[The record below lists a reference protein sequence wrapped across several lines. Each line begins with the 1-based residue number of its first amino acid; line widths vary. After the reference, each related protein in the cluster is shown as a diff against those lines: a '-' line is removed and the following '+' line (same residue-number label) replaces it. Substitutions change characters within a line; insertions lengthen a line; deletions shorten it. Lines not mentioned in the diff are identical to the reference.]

1 MDIKL
6 PIYKASVSS
15 EDSAMFAISLVDFPA
30 TESDFLFFDE
40 DKKLIKFSVENE
52 EKRIVRGL
60 VMGCNQPI
68 YRRYGDYE
76 YYIVFDKETI
86 RQMSEKYFKF
96 GFQNNV
102 DTNHDENYVDG
113 VNLVQMFIK
122 DSEDCISPKGFEDY
136 EDGSLFAE
144 FHIEN
149 DEIWTEIKNG
159 TYKGFSLAGVFD
171 LIPEEFKKEKTQDET
186 DYEECLK
193 LVEKIN
199 KKLKRK

>member
-1 MDIKL
+1 MIIK
-6 PIYKASVSS
+6 
-15 EDSAMFAISLVDFPA
+15 D
-30 TESDFLFFDE
+30 
-40 DKKLIKFSVENE
+40 N
-52 EKRIVRGL
+52 
-60 VMGCNQPI
+60 
-68 YRRYGDYE
+68 
-76 YYIVFDKETI
+76 TI
-86 RQMSEKYFKF
+86 NVKQF

-122 DSEDCISPKGFEDY
+122 DSENGISPKGFEDY

-149 DEIWTEIKNG
+149 DEIWEQIKNG

-171 LIPEEFKKEKTQDET
+171 LIPEEFKKEKSQDET

-193 LVEKIN
+193 LIEKIN